1 MKHILQQSLV
11 MGLCALFMGCSTN
24 VTHAKNKTIE
34 TVAQNLTCD
43 KVDKKIARA
52 LKQSFE
58 TSGYNYA
65 NNSTTDYDKTETA
78 NQSVASI
85 LTTYTQ
91 QADSMA
97 CQFTHSVKEGLLFAT
112 SDDKRF
118 RAYTWD
124 ENTGGTMHFYSA
136 LVQYIDD
143 DGNSHGLYEASWL
156 NEDEESTNQVAGRLY
171 DLATIHAAKQTYG
184 SPIYV
189 LASHAIGSNIDR
201 AITIKLF
208 QINNDSLNNPNLIK
222 TRTRYT
228 DEISFSYDASSLY
241 VNKIN
246 RQLFEFNSSDNSF
259 SFPVVLASDKFYS
272 GEVTK
277 KRIVY
282 RFDGQ
287 YFKRVKN

>member
-1 MKHILQQSLV
+1 MKQVFQQSLTI
-11 MGLCALFMGCSTN
+11 GLCTLFMGCSTN
-24 VTHAKNKTIE
+24 VTNPKNTTIE
-34 TVAQNLTCD
+34 SLAQDLTCD
-43 KVDKKIARA
+43 KVDKKLALA

-58 TSGYNYA
+58 FSGYNHSD
-65 NNSTTDYDKTETA
+65 STTIDSEKTEAA
-78 NQSVASI
+78 NQSAAKI

-91 QADSMA
+91 QANSIA
-97 CQFTHSVKEGLLFAT
+97 CQFPNSVKEGLAIAT

-143 DGNSHGLYEASWL
+143 DGNSHGLYEASL
-156 NEDEESTNQVAGRLY
+156 LPEDKKINNRVAGRLY
-171 DLATIHAAKQTYG
+171 DLATIQTSGQTNSNPVY
-184 SPIYV
+184 I
-189 LASHAIGSNIDR
+189 LASNSIGSNIDR
-201 AITIKLF
+201 AIIIKLF
-208 QINNDSLNNPNLIK
+208 QIEDDSLNNPKLIK
-222 TRTRYT
+222 TRTRVT

-241 VNKIN
+241 VNNIN
-246 RQLFEFNSSDNSF
+246 NKLFEFNSSNNSF
-259 SFPVVLASDKFYS
+259 SFPVVLTSDQFYS